1 MLIKGRA
8 GKPEGRRVSEIVPN
22 SETRG
27 LNRVLRTLWRRK
39 LPILLAA
46 ALAALLA
53 GLLVGR
59 MPALYE
65 GRAEL
70 IIDPRNVRASDTQ
83 GSGGSAADAEM
94 LQSQV
99 RVLQSR
105 NLAYKIVEALELD
118 QDPEFN
124 VALRQPDAMDR
135 AWAWG
140 RGLLTRWDLL
150 APEEEAEADPLTQQ
164 PELVMA
170 GVVDRFLA
178 ALKVDLLPDS
188 RVIVT
193 RFTSH
198 SPERAAQGANKTAEV
213 YILDQLDAKY
223 ESTQRATQWL
233 TDKIADLRRNVA
245 ASEQAV
251 QKFRAQS
258 GLLGPG
264 GTMVTQQISDLNAQ
278 LMLVRTARTEA
289 ETRLS
294 RVRQAM
300 QSAGSGDALATASSQ
315 QLADQEAALKRKIA
329 DLSKEFGDRHPQMV
343 AARAELAEVQNKRQ
357 SEMQKSVGALE
368 AEVRAARGRE
378 VALNRQLDQLRGK
391 VGQSANAEN
400 QLRTLERE
408 ADGSRAM
415 LETFLTRFEQA
426 TAQLDASI
434 NETDARII
442 SRADTPLSASWPPR
456 ALIIGLVFV
465 ISAVLAALLALL
477 LEGLDQGYRSGE
489 QIEKATGLRSLGL
502 VPSLGSAA
510 RGNPAAYLLRHP
522 SSMFGESIRSLYTGI
537 LLSPDQETPRKLLVT
552 SSQPKEGK
560 TTISVCLGRMRALAG
575 HRTVIVEAD
584 LRRPSVHGVVNIPR
598 RPGLTEVVLGEA
610 SLDEVLVEDKESG
623 AFVLPA
629 GKMAPDPTEILASP
643 KTTEMLDE
651 LARRFEL
658 VVIDSPPLVAVA
670 DSRLLAPQA
679 DAAVLVVRWAATPR
693 QVVALAAK
701 QLAEAGAN
709 ISGVVLSL
717 VDSKKHAR
725 YGFADSAYYYGP
737 VKRYYTS

>member
-22 SETRG
+22 SETHG

-39 LPILLAA
+39 PPILLAA

-53 GLLVGR
+53 GILVGR
-59 MPALYE
+59 VPALYE

-83 GSGGSAADAEM
+83 GSGGNAADAEM

-124 VALRQPDAMDR
+124 VTLRQPDAVDR
-135 AWAWG
+135 ASAWG
-140 RGLLTRWDLL
+140 RGLLTQWGLL
-150 APEEEAEADPLTQQ
+150 APEEEPEADPLTQ
-164 PELVMA
+164 PEEVMA

-193 RFTSH
+193 RFTSA
-198 SPERAAQGANKTAEV
+198 SRERAAQGANKTAEI

-223 ESTQRATQWL
+223 EATQRATQWL

-289 ETRLS
+289 ETRLA

-300 QSAGSGDALATASSQ
+300 QSAGGGDALATASSQ

-357 SEMQKSVGALE
+357 SEMQKSVGALD

-400 QLRTLERE
+400 QLRSLERE
-408 ADGSRAM
+408 ADASRAM

-456 ALIIGLVFV
+456 ALIIGLVFLV
-465 ISAVLAALLALL
+465 AAVLAALLALL

-502 VPSLGSAA
+502 VPSLGGAA

-643 KTTEMLDE
+643 RTTEMLDE

-679 DAAVLVVRWAATPR
+679 DAAILVVRWAATPR

>member
-1 MLIKGRA
+1 MLIKGSA
-8 GKPEGRRVSEIVPN
+8 GKPEGRRISEIMPN
-22 SETRG
+22 SEPRG
-27 LNRVLRTLWRRK
+27 FYRVLRTLWRRK
-39 LPILLAA
+39 LPILLTA
-46 ALAALLA
+46 ALLAGLA

-59 MPALYE
+59 LPALYE
-65 GRAEL
+65 GHAEV
-70 IIDPRNVRASDTQ
+70 IIDPRNVGAGDLQSSRGHAV
-83 GSGGSAADAEM
+83 DAEM

-124 VALRQPDAMDR
+124 VTLRQPDALDQ
-135 AWAWG
+135 AWDWG
-140 RGLLTRWDLL
+140 RALLTRWGVLSPDEP
-150 APEEEAEADPLTQQ
+150 AADPLAEQ

-178 ALKVDLLPDS
+178 ALKVDLLPES
-188 RVIVT
+188 RVIVV

-198 SPERAAQGANKTAEV
+198 NPERAAQGANKTAEI

-223 ESTQRATQWL
+223 EATQRATQWL

-245 ASEQAV
+245 TSEQAV

-300 QSAGSGDALATASSQ
+300 QSVGGGDAMRTPASQ
-315 QLADQEAALKRKIA
+315 QLVDQEAALKRKIA
-329 DLSKEFGDRHPQMV
+329 DLSKEFGDRHPQMI
-343 AARAELAEVQNKRQ
+343 AARAELADVQNKLR
-357 SEMQKSVGALE
+357 SDMQKSLSALE
-368 AEVRAARGRE
+368 AEVSAARGRE

-400 QLRTLERE
+400 QLRALERE
-408 ADGSRAM
+408 ADASRSM

-442 SRADTPLSASWPPR
+442 SRADAPLASSYPPR
-456 ALIIGLVFV
+456 RLIVGATFIV
-465 ISAVLAALLALL
+465 SAVLAALLALL

-502 VPSLGSAA
+502 VPSLGGSA
-510 RGNPAAYLLRHP
+510 RGNPAGYLLRHP

-560 TTISVCLGRMRALAG
+560 TTISLCLGRMRALSG
-575 HRTVIVEAD
+575 HKTVIVEAD
-584 LRRPSVHGVVNIPR
+584 LRRPSVHRVLEIPR

-610 SLDEVLVEDKESG
+610 TLNEVLVEDKESG

-629 GKMAPDPTEILASP
+629 GKLVPDPTEILASP
-643 KTTEMLDE
+643 KMSEMLED
-651 LARRFEL
+651 LAKRFEL

-679 DAAVLVVRWAATPR
+679 DAAILVVRWAVTPR

-701 QLAEAGAN
+701 QLAEAGAS
-709 ISGVVLSL
+709 IAGTVLSL

>member
-22 SETRG
+22 SETHG

-39 LPILLAA
+39 PPILLAA

-53 GLLVGR
+53 GILVGR
-59 MPALYE
+59 VPALYE

-83 GSGGSAADAEM
+83 GSGGNAADAEM

-124 VALRQPDAMDR
+124 VTLRQPDAVDR
-135 AWAWG
+135 ASAWG
-140 RGLLTRWDLL
+140 RGLLTQWGLL
-150 APEEEAEADPLTQQ
+150 APEEEPEADPLTQ
-164 PELVMA
+164 PEEVMA

-193 RFTSH
+193 RFTSA
-198 SPERAAQGANKTAEV
+198 SRERAAQGANKTAEI

-223 ESTQRATQWL
+223 EATQRATQWL

-289 ETRLS
+289 ETRLA

-300 QSAGSGDALATASSQ
+300 QSAGGGDALATASSQ

-400 QLRTLERE
+400 QLRSLERE
-408 ADGSRAM
+408 ADASRAM

-456 ALIIGLVFV
+456 ALIIGLVFLV
-465 ISAVLAALLALL
+465 AAVLAALLALL

-502 VPSLGSAA
+502 VPSLGGAA

-643 KTTEMLDE
+643 RTTEMLDE

>member
-8 GKPEGRRVSEIVPN
+8 GKPEGRRISEIMPN
-22 SETRG
+22 SEPRG
-27 LNRVLRTLWRRK
+27 FYRVLRTLWRRK
-39 LPILLAA
+39 LPILLTA
-46 ALAALLA
+46 ALLAGLA

-59 MPALYE
+59 IPALYE
-65 GRAEL
+65 GHAEL
-70 IIDPRNVRASDTQ
+70 IIDPRNV
-83 GSGGSAADAEM
+83 SAGDLQSRGHAVDEEM

-124 VALRQPDAMDR
+124 VTLRQPDAIDQT
-135 AWAWG
+135 WEWG
-140 RGLLTRWDLL
+140 RALLTRWGVLSPDEP
-150 APEEEAEADPLTQQ
+150 AADPLAEQ

-178 ALKVDLLPDS
+178 ALKVDLLPES
-188 RVIVT
+188 RVIVV

-198 SPERAAQGANKTAEV
+198 NAERAAQGANKTAEI

-223 ESTQRATQWL
+223 EATQRATQWL

-278 LMLVRTARTEA
+278 LMLVRTARAEA

-300 QSAGSGDALATASSQ
+300 QSVGGGDAMRTSSSQ
-315 QLADQEAALKRKIA
+315 QLVDQEAALKRKIA
-329 DLSKEFGDRHPQMV
+329 DLSKEFGDRHPQMI
-343 AARAELAEVQNKRQ
+343 AARAELADVQNKLK
-357 SEMQKSVGALE
+357 SDMQKSLSALE
-368 AEVRAARGRE
+368 AEVSAARGRE

-408 ADGSRAM
+408 ADASRSM

-442 SRADTPLSASWPPR
+442 SRADVPLASSYPPR
-456 ALIIGLVFV
+456 ALIIGATFV
-465 ISAVLAALLALL
+465 VSAVLAALLALL
-477 LEGLDQGYRSGE
+477 LEGMDQGYRSGE

-502 VPSLGSAA
+502 VPSLSGAG
-510 RGNPAAYLLRHP
+510 RGNPAGYLLRHP
-522 SSMFGESIRSLYTGI
+522 SSMFGESIRSLYTSI
-537 LLSPDQETPRKLLVT
+537 LLSPDQEAPRKLLVT

-560 TTISVCLGRMRALAG
+560 TTISLCLGRMRALAG
-575 HRTVIVEAD
+575 HKTVIVEAD
-584 LRRPSVHGVVNIPR
+584 LRRPSVHLVLEIPR

-610 SLDEVLVEDKESG
+610 TLDEVLVEDKASG

-629 GKMAPDPTEILASP
+629 GKLAPDPTEILASP
-643 KTTEMLDE
+643 KMSEMLED
-651 LARRFEL
+651 LAKRFEL

-679 DAAVLVVRWAATPR
+679 DAAILVVRWAVTPR

-701 QLAEAGAN
+701 QLAEAGAS
-709 ISGVVLSL
+709 IAGAVLSL

>member
-22 SETRG
+22 SETHG

-39 LPILLAA
+39 PPILLAA

-53 GLLVGR
+53 GILVGR
-59 MPALYE
+59 VPALYE

-83 GSGGSAADAEM
+83 GSGGNAADAEM

-124 VALRQPDAMDR
+124 VTLRQPDAVDR

-140 RGLLTRWDLL
+140 RGLLTQWGLL
-150 APEEEAEADPLTQQ
+150 APEEEPEADPLTQ
-164 PELVMA
+164 PEEVMA

-193 RFTSH
+193 RFTSA
-198 SPERAAQGANKTAEV
+198 SRERAAQGANKTAEI

-223 ESTQRATQWL
+223 EATQRATQWL

-289 ETRLS
+289 ETRLA

-300 QSAGSGDALATASSQ
+300 QSAGGGDALATASSQ

-357 SEMQKSVGALE
+357 SEMQKSVGALD

-400 QLRTLERE
+400 QLRSLERE
-408 ADGSRAM
+408 ADASRAM

-456 ALIIGLVFV
+456 ALIIGLVFLV
-465 ISAVLAALLALL
+465 AAVLAALLALL

-502 VPSLGSAA
+502 VPSLGGAA

-643 KTTEMLDE
+643 RTTEMLDE